1 MATDMSV
8 VQKYLSQNLWE
19 QAKMFDIPN
28 EFIQDNAKLIELVLT
43 SRAIDTTE
51 EKQNWFNLLPL
62 MTSEQV
68 SKLFEILEKERTK
81 IQEIEQK
88 YEAKKVEIK
97 KKYLMKWQQMWYVQK
112 VDEIKNKEADQRQKE
127 DAAAEDLLNM
137 I

>member
-1 MATDMSV
+1 MATDMSI
-8 VQKYLSQNLWE
+8 VQKYLPQNIWE
-19 QAKMFDIPN
+19 QAKNFDIPS

-62 MTSEQV
+62 MTREQV
-68 SKLFEILEKERTK
+68 EKLFEILEKERTK

-88 YEAKKVEIK
+88 YEQKKVEIK
-97 KKYLMKWQQMWYVQK
+97 KKYLMKWQQMGYVQK
-112 VDEIKNKEADQRQKE
+112 VDEIQQKEASAQKAD

>member
-1 MATDMSV
+1 MTV
-8 VQKYLSQNLWE
+8 VQKFLPQNLWT
-19 QAKMFDIPN
+19 QAQTFDIPS

-43 SRAIDTTE
+43 SRAIDTVE

-62 MTSEQV
+62 MTTEQV
-68 SKLFEILEKERTK
+68 AKLFEILEKERTK

-88 YEAKKVEIK
+88 YEQKKVEIK
-97 KKYLMKWQQMWYVQK
+97 KKYLMKWQQMGYVQK
-112 VDEIKNKEADQRQKE
+112 VDEIKNKEAASKTQE

>member
-1 MATDMSV
+1 MATDMSI

-19 QAKMFDIPN
+19 QAKMFDIPS